1 MLLPSDQ
8 YPKLRAID
16 IRQVVHD
23 GQPSLLLRDPLQISD
38 RILVISQSLG
48 PALLFCDGKHNRAT
62 IAGKLRS
69 IFGMPVDISLVNHL
83 VDALDEA
90 LLLDNLRF
98 RSQHEQA
105 LVRYRAAPFRQPAL
119 AGQSY
124 PADPIELRRLLD
136 GYVAAAGRVAPAPP
150 TGRGV
155 LSPHIDYERGGRVY
169 AQVWQRAADMVR
181 MAEVV
186 ILIGTDHYS
195 PEPITL
201 TRQRYATPFGV
212 LPTDAAIIDALAE
225 AIGEEEAF
233 AGELYHRVEH
243 SLELAAVWLQYVR
256 GHSPC
261 PVIPILVGSFARYI
275 NGTDPATDRHL
286 DALVA
291 ALHRVLD
298 SRRALVVISGD
309 MSHVG
314 PAFGGSPLSESD
326 KATLRRFDEQVID
339 RMRAG
344 DADGFFRII
353 ADTGD
358 HQNICGLP
366 PTYVALRL
374 MGAVEGELTGY
385 AQCPADDEGTSVV
398 SICGMVFG

>member
-16 IRQVVHD
+16 IRQVMHD

-38 RILVISQSLG
+38 RFLVISHGLG
-48 PALLFCDGKHNRAT
+48 AALLFCDGKHNRTA

-69 IFGMPVDISLVNHL
+69 IFGLPVDVSLVNNL

-98 RSQHEQA
+98 KTAQA
-105 LVRYRAAPFRQPAL
+105 RALADYRAAPFRQPAL

-124 PADPIELRRLLD
+124 PADPVELRRLLD
-136 GYVAAAGRVAPAPP
+136 GYVAAIGPVTPASP

-169 AQVWQRAADMVR
+169 AQVWQQAADMVR
-181 MAEVV
+181 AAEIV

-212 LPTDAAIIDALAE
+212 LPTDTAIVDALAH
-225 AIGEEEAF
+225 AIGEEAAF

-243 SLELAAVWLQYVR
+243 SVELAAVWLQYVR
-256 GHSPC
+256 GTPLC

-275 NGTDPATDRHL
+275 GGEDPATDPRL
-286 DALVA
+286 DALIA
-291 ALHRVLD
+291 TLRQVLEA
-298 SRRALVVISGD
+298 RHALVVISGD

-314 PAFGGSPLSESD
+314 PAFGGAPLSESD
-326 KATLRRFDEQVID
+326 KAALRHADEQVID

-344 DADGFFRII
+344 DADGFFRVI
-353 ADTGD
+353 AATGD
-358 HQNICGLP
+358 RQNICGLP

-374 MGAVEGELTGY
+374 MGAVEGELVGY
-385 AQCPADDEGTSVV
+385 AHCPADDEGTSVV